1 MINSDLNSRA
11 DGQAGA
17 TLVELLTALAV
28 VALTLA
34 IAANALSVLARS
46 GDRGTQAIARHDML
60 SRGLDVLRRD
70 IERLERV
77 VGKRGDNPEFVFD
90 ADATNLAFV
99 VVEPPYP
106 TEPGPYFAVYSILQR
121 RDGSVLTR
129 GRALFEGSIVN
140 IRRLRTDDHVA
151 VLEGPYRFRFAYLE
165 RREGR
170 ERWVSEWAD
179 RHSLPGLISLE
190 IADLTGGSRPMQ
202 PIIFRPR
209 IDAERGCVKEGGS
222 GCTIGTRG
230 VLASEASAN
239 PDGRN

>member
-1 MINSDLNSRA
+1 MTKSHLNSHA

-17 TLVELLTALAV
+17 TLVELLAALAV
-28 VALTLA
+28 IALTLA
-34 IAANALSVLARS
+34 IAANALSMLARS
-46 GDRGTQAIARHDML
+46 GDRGTQVIARHDML
-60 SRGLDVLRRD
+60 SRGIDVLRRD

-77 VGKRGDNPEFVFD
+77 VGKRGDNPEFVFH
-90 ADATNLAFV
+90 ADATNLTLV

-106 TEPGPYFAVYSILQR
+106 TEAGLHFVVYSILQR

-129 GRALFEGSIVN
+129 GRARFEASTAD
-140 IRRLRTDDHVA
+140 IRRLRTEDHVA

-170 ERWVSEWAD
+170 ERWVSEWPD

-222 GCTIGTRG
+222 SCTIGTRG
-230 VLASEASAN
+230 VLASETPAN
-239 PDGRN
+239 SDGRN